1 MATPEQ
7 VAEVRLN
14 TDEPRDSEDWTDTAI
29 DSMLDA
35 LGGSVSATSAAI
47 WRKKAAAYAK
57 LVDVS
62 EAGASHKFSDLH
74 RNALEMAKQYDN
86 QAILLGEVAV
96 SSVGHARVKVI
107 DRAYN
112 DA

>member
-7 VAEVRLN
+7 VAEVRWN

-29 DSMLDA
+29 DAVIDA
-35 LGGSVSATSAAI
+35 VGGSVNVASATI

-74 RNALEMAKQYDN
+74 RNALEMAKQFDS
-86 QAILLGEVAV
+86 QAMIAGELSAV
-96 SSVGHARVKVI
+96 SVGHAKVKVI